1 MEKSLVLIKPD
12 AVQRGLAGKIIDRI
26 ERRGLRI
33 AAMKMLRM
41 DKELASRHYGIHKD
55 KPFFNS
61 LVDFITSGPIVAIV
75 FEGPQAVEV
84 IRQTMGSTNSAK
96 AAAGT
101 IRGDFGVDLQQNLVH
116 GSDSLENAGKEI
128 AIFFKPEEILDYKRD
143 IDRWVTES

>member
-116 GSDSLENAGKEI
+116 GSDSLENAAKEI

>member
-61 LVDFITSGPIVAIV
+61 LVGFITSGPIVAIV

-116 GSDSLENAGKEI
+116 GSDSLENAAKEI

>member
-1 MEKSLVLIKPD
+1 MERSLVLIKPD

-26 ERRGLRI
+26 EQRGLRI

-55 KPFFNS
+55 KPFFDS
-61 LVDFITSGPIVAIV
+61 LVGFITSGPIIAIV

-101 IRGDFGVDLQQNLVH
+101 IRGDFGIDLQQNLVH
-116 GSDSLENAGKEI
+116 GSDSVENAVKEI
-128 AIFFKPEEILDYKRD
+128 AIFFKPAEILDYKRD
-143 IDRWVTES
+143 IDKWVTES